1 MVIFPKGN
9 ENHSDSAMCY
19 LELQMVQNI
28 QTMKLTDGVVR
39 AFKPA
44 KIFRDNTD
52 KINHID
58 YTANGDTL
66 ITSSADDSI
75 VIYDCFDGK

>member
-1 MVIFPKGN
+1 
-9 ENHSDSAMCY
+9 
-19 LELQMVQNI
+19 
-28 QTMKLTDGVVR
+28 MKLTDGVVR

-44 KIFRDNTD
+44 KIFRDNSD

-58 YTANGDTL
+58 YTSNGDTL